1 MKNYW
6 PSESGAAV
14 LACSAHRCLWDTLA
28 TAVDSEHHRAR
39 LYLFHFRVRG
49 CLVSCFIGQRV
60 RVGSGLCPSQE
71 TLSEGSSVREAGP
84 VNFCFPHCFKVSRN

>member
-1 MKNYW
+1 MRNYR

-28 TAVDSEHHRAR
+28 RAAESECLRAR

-49 CLVSCFIGQRV
+49 CLVSVLLHSPKGK
-60 RVGSGLCPSQE
+60 S
-71 TLSEGSSVREAGP
+71 
-84 VNFCFPHCFKVSRN
+84 